1 MFTKEQLERMSTQR
15 LYTIY
20 RSYFV
25 CCAASCCYHDEDEG
39 SDYYFDVA
47 STIKAILDTREHL
60 PRKPRK
66 APRKKSQRHKY
77 QGKDL
82 KC

>member
-1 MFTKEQLERMSTQR
+1 MFTKEQLESMSTQR

-25 CCAASCCYHDEDEG
+25 CCAASRCYQDEDEG
-39 SDYYFDVA
+39 SYYYFDVA

-60 PRKPRK
+60 PRKRRK
-66 APRKKSQRHKY
+66 APKGKNRRHQKNVN
-77 QGKDL
+77 
-82 KC
+82 